1 MRIPPVKP
9 FAVIALAALLTTA
22 CGKNS
27 QAAGAHREIENT
39 GSDTMLEVANALAQ
53 AYHDKHPEVSIS
65 VSGGGSARGIAE
77 MIGGTLELANSSR
90 KLKTEEVEKAKQHNV
105 TPVEHMIGYDG
116 IAIYVHKDNP
126 LPSITLEQLK
136 DLFGDGGK
144 LSKWSQLGV
153 DQKDAETIVLASR
166 SNNSGTYEYFR
177 EHVLGGDKGR
187 FKAECNNLN
196 GSKDVVDFCAKTK
209 SAIGYSGIA
218 YATKDVRIVP
228 VLGKDGKPVTPS
240 AATVLDG
247 SYPISRPLF
256 MFTNGEAKE
265 PTKSYLAWIVS
276 DEGQHVLQNKGYV
289 PLRKL

>member
-1 MRIPPVKP
+1 MKKL
-9 FAVIALAALLTTA
+9 IALTATALLTVA

-27 QAAGAHREIENT
+27 QAAGAHREIENV

-53 AYHDKHPEVSIS
+53 TYHDKHQDISIS
-65 VSGGGSARGIAE
+65 VSGGGSARGIADL
-77 MIGGTLELANSSR
+77 IGGTLELANSSR
-90 KLKTEEVEKAKQHNV
+90 PLKPEEIESAKKHNV
-105 TPVEHMIGYDG
+105 TPLEHKVGYDG

-126 LPSITLEQLK
+126 LASITVEQLK
-136 DLFGDGGK
+136 NLFGDGGK
-144 LSKWSQLGV
+144 ASKWSDLGV
-153 DQKDAETIVLASR
+153 DLGKDADKVVLASR

-177 EHVLGGDKGR
+177 EHVLGKDGR

-218 YATKDVRIVP
+218 YATNDVRIVP
-228 VLGKDGKPVTPS
+228 VLGKDGKPVLPA

-256 MFTNGEAKE
+256 MYTNGEPKE
-265 PTKSYLAWIVS
+265 PVKSYLAWIVS
-276 DEGQHVLQNKGYV
+276 DEGQHVLQIKGYV

>member
-1 MRIPPVKP
+1 MRIPLLKQFV
-9 FAVIALAALLTTA
+9 ALSLTMLTVA
-22 CGKNS
+22 CGGDRK
-27 QAAGAHREIENT
+27 EIENT
-39 GSDTMLEVANALAQ
+39 GSDTMFEVANALAQ
-53 AYHDKHPEVSIS
+53 SYHDKHPEVAIS

-77 MIGGTLELANSSR
+77 MIAGTLELANSSR
-90 KLKTEEVEKAKQHNV
+90 KLKDKEIEEAKKHNV

-126 LPSITLEQLK
+126 IASITLEQLK
-136 DLFGDGGK
+136 ELFGDGGK
-144 LSKWSQLGV
+144 LTKWSELGV
-153 DQKDAETIVLASR
+153 DMKDADKVVLASR

-228 VLGKDGKPVTPS
+228 VLDKKGAPVMPS
-240 AATVLDG
+240 AATVLEG

-256 MFTNGEAKE
+256 MFTNGQPRDLVKH
-265 PTKSYLAWIVS
+265 YLDWILS
-276 DEGQHVLQNKGYV
+276 DEGQRVLVATGYV
-289 PLRKL
+289 PLRKM